1 MRVATLRYL
10 LFAVLAT
17 MAGACG
23 SLPPQREP
31 KLYHYE
37 KGVKSLQVNC
47 ADSAG
52 LIDLQIGTNRGPV
65 NWPAPGSPNPM
76 IWDFSEN
83 FRQFGIEAIRS
94 HDFYGPTDWWAIF
107 PDFSAAPIWPA
118 NYDFTSANYDFASSD
133 ECIGAIRDARFECF
147 YRLGTSWKG
156 NNPRPINDPPG
167 TIRDQGGQITHEAD
181 RNDFKKWAQVCSH
194 IVRHYNQ
201 GWAEGHNYGIRYWE
215 IWNEPDLSEQ
225 FWSGTPGQ
233 YYMLYEETA
242 KAMKTLEPKLKIG
255 APGLSGAF
263 TEAYLDS
270 FLRSCR
276 KSSTPLD
283 FYSWHCYGGRDDYNP
298 YCYYKYG
305 KLVREALDRYGYDQ
319 AESIITEW
327 NAGIHDN
334 IFSDTPAGVAYYAS
348 SLMNMLDAGVTRAF
362 QYVGDNHPALG
373 LHNHETG
380 LPVRATQSLI
390 AWRRM
395 GETPQRVAAVG
406 SDKHGYNILAGT
418 DESKRRVHILISDYQ
433 SGFIGWDLLVTNLPW
448 SNQTPYEATRWVLN
462 PSRTQLEAV
471 ETIKGTGRQFT
482 LNRIMTCRT
491 ICLIE
496 IRRGWATPQSNPL
509 PGKLGPKRI
518 KPRRAVRRPRRRP
531 PLRKPPPPR
540 DRQDDP
546 RRRKRPLPSERN

>member
-1 MRVATLRYL
+1 MKAAMIRYL
-10 LFAVLAT
+10 LFAALAT
-17 MAGACG
+17 MVGACG
-23 SLPPQREP
+23 SLPSQHEP

-37 KGVKSLQVNC
+37 KGIKSLKVDC

-107 PDFSAAPIWPA
+107 PDFSAAPIWAA

-156 NNPRPINDPPG
+156 ENPRPINDPPG

-215 IWNEPDLSEQ
+215 VWNEPDLSEQ

-242 KAMKTLEPKLKIG
+242 KALKALEPGLKVG

-263 TEAYLDS
+263 TEAYLDG

-305 KLVREALDRYGYDQ
+305 KLVREALDSYGYPQ
-319 AESIITEW
+319 TESIITEW

-334 IFSDTPAGVAYYAS
+334 IFSDT
-348 SLMNMLDAGVTRAF
+348 
-362 QYVGDNHPALG
+362 
-373 LHNHETG
+373 
-380 LPVRATQSLI
+380 
-390 AWRRM
+390 
-395 GETPQRVAAVG
+395 
-406 SDKHGYNILAGT
+406 HGYNILAGT

-433 SGFIGWDLLVTNLPW
+433 SSHISWDLLVTNLPW
-448 SNQTPYEATRWVLN
+448 SNQTPYEATRWLLN
-462 PSRTQLEAV
+462 PSRTQLETV
-471 ETIKGTGRQFT
+471 ETIKGTGRQLT
-482 LNRIMTCRT
+482 LNRNMTCRT

-496 IRRGWATPQSNPL
+496 IRRAWATPQSNPL
-509 PGKLGPKRI
+509 PGKLGPKRVR
-518 KPRRAVRRPRRRP
+518 PRRAIQRPRRRP
-531 PLRKPPPPR
+531 PLRRKPPP
-540 DRQDDP
+540 DNST
-546 RRRKRPLPSERN
+546 RKRR